1 MLAQLREAVR
11 ATLPPKVVHAYR
23 LVRHTMLWPCEQ
35 EMVAARQ
42 FLSPNKVAVDVG
54 ANVGLF
60 TAVLARRSKKVFAFE
75 PNPSCA
81 EHLRKVAPRNCEVIA
96 KAVSD
101 SGGKTVLRVPMHQ
114 GITMHALAT
123 IEAAN
128 RYATDVRATSFV
140 THEVEKVTLDQAL
153 LKKTAAERV
162 AFVNIDAEGHEFA
175 VLRGSEGL
183 IAQHQPV
190 LLVELEYRHGADIA
204 EIFAWLNARG
214 FAARALIDG
223 HNLAPIIPEQLKLL
237 QDEMRLA
244 RKLTGSRHSG
254 YINNVFFVS
263 ER

>member
-42 FLSPNKVAVDVG
+42 FLSDVKIAVDVG

-60 TAVLARRSKKVFAFE
+60 TAVLARHSKKVFAFE

-81 EHLRKVAPRNCEVIA
+81 EHLRRVAPRNCEVIA

-101 SGGKTVLRVPMHQ
+101 LAGKTALRVPQ
-114 GITMHALAT
+114 SDGIPLHALAT

-128 RYATDVRATSFV
+128 RYDTELRATGFV

-153 LKKTAAERV
+153 A
-162 AFVNIDAEGHEFA
+162 
-175 VLRGSEGL
+175 GL
-183 IAQHQPV
+183 I
-190 LLVELEYRHGADIA
+190 GTD
-204 EIFAWLNARG
+204 
-214 FAARALIDG
+214 
-223 HNLAPIIPEQLKLL
+223 
-237 QDEMRLA
+237 
-244 RKLTGSRHSG
+244 
-254 YINNVFFVS
+254 
-263 ER
+263 